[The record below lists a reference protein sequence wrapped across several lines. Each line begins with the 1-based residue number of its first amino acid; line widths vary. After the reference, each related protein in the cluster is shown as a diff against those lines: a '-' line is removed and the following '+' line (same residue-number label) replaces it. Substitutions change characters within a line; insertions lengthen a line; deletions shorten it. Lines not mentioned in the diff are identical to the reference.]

1 MKNAIL
7 LSVLTILCCSFKEP
21 ESIKWYS
28 LSEGLEIARRDN
40 KPMLLFVYASWC
52 DKCQRMEKKVFNNKD
67 VLLLITENFIPI
79 KLNPEV
85 DSAYFKSDKV
95 LSRKVFLNE
104 VTPGKL
110 AIMVPTTVFYREKEN
125 ENVIMNG
132 LQDPGELTEN
142 INKFL
147 NKQEWMK

>member
-1 MKNAIL
+1 MKKVIFLSIISL
-7 LSVLTILCCSFKEP
+7 LLFSFTKP
-21 ESIKWYS
+21 ETIKWYS
-28 LSEGLEIARRDN
+28 LTEGLEIARREN
-40 KPMLLFVYASWC
+40 KPMLLFIYASWC

-67 VLLLITENFIPI
+67 VLPLITENFIPV

-95 LSRKVFLNE
+95 LNRKVFLNE
-104 VTPGKL
+104 VTPGRL
-110 AIMVPTTVFYREKEN
+110 AISVPTTVFYREKED

-132 LQDPGELTEN
+132 LQDPEELTIN

-147 NKQEWMK
+147 KKQ